1 MSVTKNPLYNSW
13 RQIQQ
18 ALYNPKNINYPLAG
32 GIGLSCDW
40 TNSASFIQDVEA
52 QFGPKPPDMKLGRK
66 DQSQGWTLS
75 NLEYSSTVDIGRR
88 LPRVIFLEYNE
99 KRYSLHQWHEITGI
113 PLSTLRDRIHRGCS
127 IKDVLGY

>member
-1 MSVTKNPLYNSW
+1 MQVTKHPLYNSW

-18 ALYNPKNINYPLAG
+18 ALYNPRNINYPLAG
-32 GIGLSCDW
+32 ALGLTCDW
-40 TNSASFIQDVEA
+40 NNSASFIQDIEA

-88 LPRVIFLEYNE
+88 LPRVIFLEYNG
-99 KRYSLHQWHEITGI
+99 KRYSLIEWHEITGI
-113 PLSTLRDRIHRGCS
+113 PLSTLRDRTHKGWAPEAI
-127 IKDVLGY
+127 LGY